1 MKVWMKKTGHI
12 LLQCAPLLVMLAI
25 TAAILLSCEEITV
38 DTILNYTPEKTLPAI
53 LMLLMMYALKSLS
66 VVFPMIVLYMAS
78 GIMFPLP
85 LAILVNCIGLCIVVT
100 IPYCIGRYSGGELIG
115 RLRQKYPKID
125 TLQQF
130 QQKHDTYFVYMV
142 RVIGGLPG
150 DVVSMYMGA
159 SRIAYLPYI
168 GGCFG
173 GMFLKLCLQTIMGT
187 AVNDPTSPQFWG
199 AVLWQVLLVVASG
212 AGGGIYYR
220 NKHKNGKEQK

>member
-1 MKVWMKKTGHI
+1 M
-12 LLQCAPLLVMLAI
+12 QCAPLLAMVILTIAI
-25 TAAILLSCEEITV
+25 VISGEEITV
-38 DTILNYTPEKTLPAI
+38 EAIVNFTPEKEIPAI
-53 LMLLMMYALKSLS
+53 LVLLLMFALKSLS

-85 LAILVNCIGLCIVVT
+85 LALLVNCIGLCIVVT
-100 IPYCIGRYSGGELIG
+100 IPYCIGRYSGVGLIT
-115 RLRQKYPKID
+115 RLREKYPKID

-159 SRIAYLPYI
+159 SDIAYLPYL
-168 GGCFG
+168 GGCFA

-187 AVNDPTSPQFWG
+187 AVNNPASPQFWG
-199 AVLWQVLLVVASG
+199 AVLWQVLLVVVSG

-220 NKHKNGKEQK
+220 NKQKNRKEPK

>member
-1 MKVWMKKTGHI
+1 M
-12 LLQCAPLLVMLAI
+12 QCAPLLAMVILTIAI
-25 TAAILLSCEEITV
+25 VISGEEITV
-38 DTILNYTPEKTLPAI
+38 EAIVNFTPEKEIPAI
-53 LMLLMMYALKSLS
+53 LVLLLMFALKSLS

-85 LAILVNCIGLCIVVT
+85 LALLVNCLGLCIVVT
-100 IPYCIGRYSGGELIG
+100 IPYCIGRYSGAGLIT
-115 RLRQKYPKID
+115 RLREKYPKID